1 MKKFRIILFLTV
13 LVLSVSWFSC
23 SKQVEPPL
31 NPANMDLS
39 VKPGD
44 DFFQYANGT
53 WIRNNPIPDEY
64 SRYGAF
70 EQLTEQNYKDLVKL
84 LTDAA
89 EDETAEE
96 GSIKQKIGDF
106 YKTGMDTV
114 QIEELGI
121 TPLNADLE
129 RINNILTI
137 VDVQREVAIMQTYGI
152 FPLFRI
158 FAYPD
163 EKNSKMMIV
172 QLSQGGLGLP
182 DRDYY
187 LDKDKRSTELREEYV
202 KHIAMMLKLA
212 GDPADEALK
221 AADKIMA
228 LETRL
233 AKASMTRLERRDPH
247 ATYNKMSLKKL
258 SRLSRYYG
266 WGTYFSLI
274 GLPEPGDINVRQPDF
289 FKEISRMM
297 KDVTIGDWKLYLK
310 WNLINRSADYLSS
323 DFVNQDFHFYGNVL
337 SGRKSIQPRWKRVL
351 RSENRALGEAVGQ
364 LYVEKY
370 FPPAAKE
377 RMLDLVANLKSAL
390 GERIKKLDWMGEATK
405 EQALKKLKVMNVKIG
420 YPDKW
425 IDYTNCQ
432 IKDDSYI
439 QNMRRANQFDF
450 HRNMD
455 KTGKPVDPDEWQMNP
470 QTVNAYYSPTRNE
483 IVFPAAILQPPFF
496 NMAADDAVNYGAI
509 GMVIGH
515 EMTHGFDDQGRNYD
529 ADGNL
534 RDWWTK
540 DDEEK
545 FKARSQ
551 VLVDQYDNFT
561 VLDSLHVNGKLTLG
575 ENIADLGG
583 LNVAYDA
590 LQKSM
595 EGKPRPALI
604 DGFTP
609 EQRFFL
615 SLAQVWRQNIRDKE
629 LMRRLREDV
638 HSPGQFRVNGPM
650 ANMAQF
656 YAAFNIGDDNNMYI
670 PEDKRAKIW

>member
-1 MKKFRIILFLTV
+1 MKTFRSMMVMTILL
-13 LVLSVSWFSC
+13 LSAVWFSC

-44 DFFQYANGT
+44 DFFHYANGT

-70 EQLTEQNYKDLVKL
+70 EQLTEKNYEDLKKL
-84 LTDAA
+84 LRDAA
-89 EDETAEE
+89 GDENAVE
-96 GSIKQKIGDF
+96 GSIAQKIGD
-106 YKTGMDTV
+106 YYQTGMDTV
-114 QIEELGI
+114 KIEEEGI
-121 TPLNADLE
+121 QSLQADLD
-129 RINNILTI
+129 RIDNIRTI
-137 VDVQREVAIMQTYGI
+137 MDVQREVAILQTYGI
-152 FPLFRI
+152 RPLFGI
-158 FAYPD
+158 FTYPD
-163 EKNSKMMIV
+163 EKQSDMMIV
-172 QLSQGGLGLP
+172 HISQGGLGLP

-187 LDKDKRSTELREEYV
+187 LGKDKRSKELREEYV

-212 GDPADEALK
+212 GDPAIEAVK

-233 AKASMTRLERRDPH
+233 AGASMTRLERRNPH

-258 SRLSRYYG
+258 SRHSKYFD

-274 GLPEPGDINVRQPDF
+274 GIPEPGDINVRQPKF

-297 KDVTIGDWKLYLK
+297 KDVPIEDWKLYLK

-323 DFVNQDFHFYGNVL
+323 EFVNQDFNFYGTIL
-337 SGRKSIQPRWKRVL
+337 SGKKSIQPRWKRVL
-351 RSENRALGEAVGQ
+351 QSTNRALGEAVGQ
-364 LYVEKY
+364 LYVEKH
-370 FPPAAKE
+370 FPPDAKD

-390 GERIKKLDWMGEATK
+390 GVRIQNLDWMGDTTK
-405 EQALKKLKVMNVKIG
+405 EQALKKLTVMNVKIG

-425 IDYTNCQ
+425 IDYANCQ
-432 IKDDSYI
+432 IKNDSYLH
-439 QNMRRANQFDF
+439 NRKRASQFNF

-455 KTGKPVDPDEWQMNP
+455 KAGKPVDPDEWQMTP

-529 ADGNL
+529 SDGNL

-540 DDEEK
+540 EDEEN
-545 FKARSQ
+545 FKVRSEL
-551 VLVDQYDNFT
+551 LVEQYDRFG
-561 VLDSLHVNGKLTLG
+561 VLDSLHVDGKLTLG

-583 LNVAYDA
+583 LNIAYDA

-595 EGKPRPALI
+595 EGKDRPPLI

-615 SLAQVWRQNIRDKE
+615 SLAQLWRQNIRDKE
-629 LMRRLREDV
+629 LMRRIKEDV

-650 ANMAQF
+650 ANMAEF
-656 YAAFNIGDDNNMYI
+656 YAAFNVDKDNAMYI